1 MKCAIF
7 WSPNTHCAFCFQ
19 LTTGFFTRR
28 YVDNS
33 RKVVVWTDHFARLL
47 EQLPQ
52 SYFRGQGVCEKIKS
66 ISTALFGGQDS
77 SSSNL
82 NQIAPNWSNPM
93 SSDPFWLNPVW
104 SSLIQFNPMWSN
116 FFHFY
121 PETDRCTNI
130 LNLLIGG
137 VVHCTMYLLF

>member
-7 WSPNTHCAFCFQ
+7 GSPNTYCAFCFQ

-82 NQIAPNWSNPM
+82 NQIVDYISA
-93 SSDPFWLNPVW
+93 SSPR
-104 SSLIQFNPMWSN
+104 
-116 FFHFY
+116 FY
-121 PETDRCTNI
+121 YSFIRKNLRAHGD
-130 LNLLIGG
+130 LNLFS
-137 VVHCTMYLLF
+137 YLNGNFLGNLLDSIHNLLELKV

>member
-1 MKCAIF
+1 MLTLGGKPIENSNLCIQTMKCAIF

-52 SYFRGQGVCEKIKS
+52 SYFRGQEVCEKI
-66 ISTALFGGQDS
+66 
-77 SSSNL
+77 
-82 NQIAPNWSNPM
+82 
-93 SSDPFWLNPVW
+93 
-104 SSLIQFNPMWSN
+104 
-116 FFHFY
+116 
-121 PETDRCTNI
+121 
-130 LNLLIGG
+130 
-137 VVHCTMYLLF
+137 